1 MEAIIRDILLIVV
14 GALSAG
20 LISILLD
27 IKKDREK
34 MRWERWYRKETKD
47 DKQRYFLKA

>member
-1 MEAIIRDILLIVV
+1 MEDIIRDILLILV

-20 LISILLD
+20 LISLLLD

-34 MRWERWYRKETKD
+34 RRWEQWYQNRNK
-47 DKQRYFLKA
+47 R

>member
-1 MEAIIRDILLIVV
+1 MEDIIRDILLIVV
-14 GALSAG
+14 GGLSVG

-34 MRWERWYRKETKD
+34 MRWERWYRERNK
-47 DKQRYFLKA
+47 R

>member
-1 MEAIIRDILLIVV
+1 MENIIRDILLIVV

-20 LISILLD
+20 LISLLLD

-34 MRWERWYRKETKD
+34 MRWERWYRNRNK
-47 DKQRYFLKA
+47 R

>member
-1 MEAIIRDILLIVV
+1 MEHIIRDILLIVV

-20 LISILLD
+20 LISLLLD

-34 MRWERWYRKETKD
+34 MRWERWYRERNK
-47 DKQRYFLKA
+47 R

>member
-1 MEAIIRDILLIVV
+1 MEDLIRDILLIIV

-20 LISILLD
+20 LISLLLD

-34 MRWERWYRKETKD
+34 MRWEQWYRDRNK
-47 DKQRYFLKA
+47 R

>member
-1 MEAIIRDILLIVV
+1 MEDIIRDILLIVV

-20 LISILLD
+20 LISLLLD

-34 MRWERWYRKETKD
+34 MRWERWYRNRNKIWHIKI
-47 DKQRYFLKA
+47 YLKA

>member
-27 IKKDREK
+27 IKKDRK
-34 MRWERWYRKETKD
+34 MRWERWYGKKQKMTNKD
-47 DKQRYFLKA
+47 IF

>member
-34 MRWERWYRKETKD
+34 MRWERWYRERNK
-47 DKQRYFLKA
+47 R